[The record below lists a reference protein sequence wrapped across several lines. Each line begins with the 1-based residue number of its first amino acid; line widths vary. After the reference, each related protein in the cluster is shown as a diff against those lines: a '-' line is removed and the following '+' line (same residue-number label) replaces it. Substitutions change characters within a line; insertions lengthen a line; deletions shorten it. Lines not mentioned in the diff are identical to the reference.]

1 MHLEGPPDT
10 NGRGQDN
17 CRQIP
22 SSPRQGLPTLWELEC
37 RGTGLI
43 LQEAPDSAQ
52 DCGIHGGSDAAGL
65 CILLAG
71 VVDAEQS
78 WRARGDLGFRA
89 MREFVQR
96 A

>member
-10 NGRGQDN
+10 NDGGPDN

-22 SSPRQGLPTLWELEC
+22 SSPRQGFPTLRGLEC

-43 LQEAPDSAQ
+43 FQEAPDSAQ
-52 DCGIHGGSDAAGL
+52 DVGIHGGSDAAGL
-65 CILLAG
+65 RILLAG

-78 WRARGDLGFRA
+78 W
-89 MREFVQR
+89 
-96 A
+96 